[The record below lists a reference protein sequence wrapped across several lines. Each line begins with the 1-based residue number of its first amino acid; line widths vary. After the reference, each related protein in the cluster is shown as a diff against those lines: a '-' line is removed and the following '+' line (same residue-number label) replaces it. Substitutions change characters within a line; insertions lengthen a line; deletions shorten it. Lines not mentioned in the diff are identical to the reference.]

1 MTEEQKRAEAERK
14 DVIEKRSKELDDKF
28 KQVKF
33 QQDVDRER
41 NKILSD
47 SLKYNMEKLKALN

>member
-1 MTEEQKRAEAERK
+1 MTEEQKRSEAERK

>member
-1 MTEEQKRAEAERK
+1 M
-14 DVIEKRSKELDDKF
+14 IEKRSKELDDKF

>member
-1 MTEEQKRAEAERK
+1 MTEEQMRAEAERK